1 MPTNCVIGLG
11 LSQADWSLSLGAT
24 LLYLTNLL
32 GITLSCMLVF
42 LITGY
47 ASLRHGRKAL
57 RRTIIFTSLLL
68 IPLGG
73 SFIRLVRQAELE
85 ALVER
90 VLVCTDT
97 FDRVELIRSDIN
109 WVKLKKSGE
118 EVMNNLRRQLSN
130 SLIIRFLLLFAF
142 GWAILQLLTYF
153 ETVFVIFTFA
163 AILAALLNYPVRWLQ
178 RFLPRTVAVVFV
190 FLISLL
196 IVTAL
201 AVTIGLAILS
211 QGQQLINSFLE
222 IANSVGFLLEQLEA
236 FLQER
241 NWQLDLDAIA
251 EQIEN
256 FALSGISYILGF
268 VGYSLTNFVN
278 LILIAVVALFMLLNG
293 KKVWKFI
300 LKIVPEKSR
309 DRFASTIEEKLL
321 GFFRGQLLLMLFLTI
336 STFLVFILLQAPFP
350 LVLSLIIGIIDA
362 VPGVGATLGIGTVF
376 LILLTQN
383 VVLAF
388 KVLVASIILQQI
400 QDNLISPRVM
410 QNSVNINPVVTF
422 FSLLIG
428 ARVAGLLGIFLAVP
442 VAGTIVSLLEIDEL
456 KG

>member
-1 MPTNCVIGLG
+1 
-11 LSQADWSLSLGAT
+11 
-24 LLYLTNLL
+24 
-32 GITLSCMLVF
+32 
-42 LITGY
+42 
-47 ASLRHGRKAL
+47 
-57 RRTIIFTSLLL
+57 
-68 IPLGG
+68 
-73 SFIRLVRQAELE
+73 
-85 ALVER
+85 
-90 VLVCTDT
+90 
-97 FDRVELIRSDIN
+97 
-109 WVKLKKSGE
+109 
-118 EVMNNLRRQLSN
+118 MNNLRRQLSN
-130 SLIIRFLLLFAF
+130 SFIIRFLLLFAF

-153 ETVFVIFTFA
+153 ETVVVIFTFA

-190 FLISLL
+190 FLISLF
-196 IVTAL
+196 IIIAL
-201 AVTIGLAILS
+201 AITLGLAILS
-211 QGQQLINSFLE
+211 QGQQLIDRVIE

-236 FLQER
+236 FLQAR

-300 LKIVPEKSR
+300 LKIVPENSR

-321 GFFRGQLLLMLFLTI
+321 GFFRGQLLLMLFLTV

-388 KVLVASIILQQI
+388 KVLVVSIILQQI

-428 ARVAGLLGIFLAVP
+428 ARFAGLLGIFLAVP

-456 KG
+456 KGGA